1 MVAESFV
8 LSRLLCKRILHN
20 SSTKALN
27 KLAKYHKIAQKIKY
41 HKNQTTLNG
50 FQWKLSLKICY
61 YYNYLVL
68 KWKSVEIK
76 L

>member
-27 KLAKYHKIAQKIKY
+27 KLAKYHKIAQKIKISKSD
-41 HKNQTTLNG
+41 HTQWISMEVVIKNMLLLQL
-50 FQWKLSLKICY
+50 FSIEM
-61 YYNYLVL
+61 
-68 KWKSVEIK
+68 EIS
-76 L
+76 